1 MKNLKLTLAALT
13 LASLSFGSFA
23 ADLVQSQPGD
33 QQKVG
38 VITVSGAS
46 DLTSLESSLAA
57 KADQAGAK
65 PSASSA
71 LAVTTSCTA
80 LQKSINN
87 NVLSQQIAC
96 SFAHNARA

>member
-13 LASLSFGSFA
+13 LASVSFGSFA
-23 ADLVQSQPGD
+23 ADLVQNQPAD

-57 KADQAGAK
+57 DQAGAK
-65 PSASSA
+65 SFRIIGAGGNNQ
-71 LAVTTSCTA
+71 LHGTA
-80 LQKSINN
+80 EIYQ
-87 NVLSQQIAC
+87 
-96 SFAHNARA
+96 

>member
-13 LASLSFGSFA
+13 LAGVSFGSFA
-23 ADLVQSQPGD
+23 ADLVQNQPAD

-65 PSASSA
+65 SFRIIGAGGNNQ
-71 LAVTTSCTA
+71 LHGTA
-80 LQKSINN
+80 EIYQ
-87 NVLSQQIAC
+87 
-96 SFAHNARA
+96 

>member
-1 MKNLKLTLAALT
+1 MKSLKLTLAALT
-13 LASLSFGSFA
+13 LASVSFGSFA
-23 ADLVQSQPGD
+23 ADLVQYQPAD

-65 PSASSA
+65 SFRITSAGGNNQ
-71 LAVTTSCTA
+71 LHGTA
-80 LQKSINN
+80 EIYQ
-87 NVLSQQIAC
+87 
-96 SFAHNARA
+96 